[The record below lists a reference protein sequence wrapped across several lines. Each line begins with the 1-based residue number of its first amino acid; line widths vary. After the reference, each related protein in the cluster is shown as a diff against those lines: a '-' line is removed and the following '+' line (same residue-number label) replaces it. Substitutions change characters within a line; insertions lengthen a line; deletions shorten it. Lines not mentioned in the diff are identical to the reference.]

1 MSAEMINRVKE
12 LLDTYRDRE
21 WRISVLRHEME
32 NPAEVSKTEQIEAMN
47 FAHGD
52 GLGHTKGR
60 VSNKTLYIALNYE
73 EQVERMNAE
82 TTEKIAEELFELER
96 KQNRL
101 EVYVALLEE
110 RQADIIRMM
119 KISKMFILSMFTL
132 VDCNDLAASL
142 TTFTTCCSESTL
154 WNTISFFFFT

>member
-1 MSAEMINRVKE
+1 MSAEMINYVKN

-32 NPAEVSKTEQIEAMN
+32 NPAEVSKAEQIEAMN

-110 RQADIIRMM
+110 RQADIIRMTCFK
-119 KISKMFILSMFTL
+119 KIPAVQIAKHYDVTERTIERIKKAAIEK
-132 VDCNDLAASL
+132 LAEMYEYADR
-142 TTFTTCCSESTL
+142 FKG
-154 WNTISFFFFT
+154 